1 MKPDRRTWIA
11 SALTASMLL
20 LISAPA
26 AAQSNTARID
36 IKHVAAAIAANIGVS
51 ASQLP
56 LTVQAPIDVAAAA
69 CGVAPEALAQFGQAG
84 ADCVAKT
91 TTPALEKI
99 LMQTTRSNR
108 Q

>member
-1 MKPDRRTWIA
+1 MKLVRRTWIA
-11 SALTASMLL
+11 TAVAAGMLL
-20 LISAPA
+20 LASAPA
-26 AAQSNTARID
+26 AAQPNTARID
-36 IKHVAAAIAANIGVS
+36 IKHVAAAIAANIRVN

-69 CGVAPEALAQFGQAG
+69 CGVAPEALAQLGHAA

-99 LMQTTRSNR
+99 LMETTKSNR